1 LSLSDV
7 SLNNGGQAVWA
18 QSSGVNPGIYRY
30 NAATNTSSL
39 YANGPGSTPGTA
51 VYTAPQIN
59 DAGQVGYRYQTA
71 TSAPRQFVSYDPAT
85 NTYATHAAEGTGN
98 NAFLFSPA
106 FNNARQIAGKVLLAT
121 GPASDPNEIRLW
133 NPNGS
138 FQLIAQDNGA
148 LLASPYD
155 RFFNSVGVNDVGQ
168 VAFIASLTAAA
179 GGGQGVFLSDG
190 LTTFTI
196 TTSLTSLVGSIESFA
211 PAVNNAGLVV
221 FRARDDAGKY
231 ALWAG
236 GGTSSDPLRRIITEG
251 DTVTTDQGL
260 AVIGGLGG
268 ELPFGGAPSLNEAGQ
283 IAFVASLLSATAPGV
298 RLGNA
303 VFVASP
309 QTAAQVI
316 PEPGTGALLALAAAL
331 PPLVAAMRRR
341 RSARPLRS
349 ERG

>member
-1 LSLSDV
+1 M
-7 SLNNGGQAVWA
+7 
-18 QSSGVNPGIYRY
+18 
-30 NAATNTSSL
+30 
-39 YANGPGSTPGTA
+39 
-51 VYTAPQIN
+51 
-59 DAGQVGYRYQTA
+59 
-71 TSAPRQFVSYDPAT
+71 
-85 NTYATHAAEGTGN
+85 
-98 NAFLFSPA
+98 
-106 FNNARQIAGKVLLAT
+106 
-121 GPASDPNEIRLW
+121 
-133 NPNGS
+133 
-138 FQLIAQDNGA
+138 
-148 LLASPYD
+148 
-155 RFFNSVGVNDVGQ
+155 
-168 VAFIASLTAAA
+168 
-179 GGGQGVFLSDG
+179 FLSDG

-196 TTSLTSLVGSIESFA
+196 ATSLTSLVGSIESFA